1 MALTDFLTNGQVP
14 AGSGLTAM
22 TNQTVLPDWYTN
34 YAQQILANQN
44 AVSAQPYTTYQGP
57 RVAGFTPQQQQGFGM
72 TGTAATAYQ
81 PGLTAATGVTQGAVN
96 APGALDVAQPMLNA
110 AGQSS
115 VANIGQYMNPYNE
128 QVINRIGELGARNL
142 SENLLPEVEGRYIA
156 AGQLGFG
163 GRNGAQGTPSGM
175 MTDTARALRDT
186 QEATLAAQSQAL
198 QAGYGSAATLAGS
211 DLNRQATLANT
222 AGNLASTQTS
232 DQLAGGAQMADL
244 AGMAQQYG
252 LTGANAVTGV
262 GAQQQNL
269 NQQNLNVGYED
280 FLRQQGYPQQ
290 QITAMMNTMSGV
302 AGAVPKAETETGIAP
317 LGYQQEQG
325 PGTAASITG
334 GLAALG
340 SLFSSGGPFA
350 KGGAFA

>member
-44 AVSAQPYTTYQGP
+44 AVSSQPYTTYQGP

-81 PGLTAATGVTQGAVN
+81 PGLAAATGVTQGAVN
-96 APGALDVAQPMLNA
+96 APGALEAAQPMLNA

-128 QVINRIGELGARNL
+128 QVINRIGQLGARNL
-142 SENLLPEVEGRYIA
+142 SENLMPEIEGRYIA

-163 GRNGAQGTPSGM
+163 GREGAQGTPSGM

-198 QAGYGSAATLAGS
+198 QSGYSEAAGLAGT
-211 DLNRQATLANT
+211 DLGRQATLAGIT
-222 AGNLASTQTS
+222 GNLASTQTGQ
-232 DQLAGGAQMADL
+232 QLEGGAQLADL

-262 GAQQQNL
+262 GAQQQAL

-290 QITAMMNTMSGV
+290 QINAMLGTMQGV
-302 AGAVPKAETETGIAP
+302 AGAVPKAETEMGIAP
-317 LGYQQEQG
+317 LGYQPEYG
-325 PGTAASITG
+325 PGTASSI
-334 GLAALG
+334 AAAAAAAA
-340 SLFSSGGPFA
+340 SLFG
-350 KGGAFA
+350 KGGAFAGG